1 MSFSIVIP
9 ARYASTRLPG
19 KPLELIANKTL
30 IQHVYECA
38 LKSDADEIIIA
49 TDDNRIR
56 EVAESFDATV
66 CMTSTRHNSGTDR
79 LAEVIEEQGY
89 SKDRVVVNL
98 QGDEPL
104 MPASVIN
111 QVAENLTKRYEAG
124 AATVCTRIHQV
135 DELFDPNVVKVVSN
149 RDGYAIY
156 FSRAPIPWDR
166 EHFPNP
172 PHLPSTTEF
181 YRHVGLYAYRA
192 GFLKKFV
199 TWPVCHHEKVESLEQ
214 LRILFHGEKIHV
226 DVAKELPGPGIDTE
240 DDLYKVRNMFLS

>member
-1 MSFSIVIP
+1 MSFTIIIP
-9 ARYASTRLPG
+9 ARYSSTRLPG
-19 KPLELIANKTL
+19 KPLEIIAKKPL

-49 TDDNRIR
+49 TDDARIQD
-56 EVAESFDATV
+56 VAESFDAKV
-66 CMTSTRHNSGTDR
+66 CMTSTRHSSGTDR
-79 LAEVIEEQGY
+79 LAEVIKEQGY
-89 SKDRVVVNL
+89 PDDRIVVNL

-111 QVAENLTKRYEAG
+111 QVAENLAKRYEAG
-124 AATVCTRIHQV
+124 AATICTRIHRV
-135 DELFDPNVVKVVSN
+135 DDLFDPNIVKVVSN

-166 EHFPNP
+166 SHFPNP
-172 PHLPSTTEF
+172 PRLPPTAEF

-199 TWPVCHHEKVESLEQ
+199 MWPVCHHEKVESLEQ
-214 LRILFHGEKIHV
+214 LRILFHSEKIHV
-226 DVAKELPGPGIDTE
+226 DVAKELPGPGVDTE
-240 DDLYKVRNMFLS
+240 DDLDKLRDMFLN

>member
-1 MSFSIVIP
+1 MSFTIIIP

-19 KPLELIANKTL
+19 KPLAIVANKTL

-49 TDDNRIR
+49 TDDERIR
-56 EVAESFDATV
+56 DEAESFEATV
-66 CMTSTRHNSGTDR
+66 VMTSVRHNSGTDR
-79 LAEVIEEQGY
+79 IAEVIKAQAY
-89 SKDRVVVNL
+89 ADDRIIVNL

-111 QVAENLTKRYEAG
+111 QVAENLAERYEAG
-124 AATVCTRIHQV
+124 AATVCSRIHRV

-166 EHFPNP
+166 SHFPNP
-172 PHLPSTTEF
+172 PRLPASSEF

-199 TWPVCHHEKVESLEQ
+199 MWPICHHEKVESLEQ

-226 DVAKELPGPGIDTE
+226 DVAKELPGIGIDTE
-240 DDLYKVRNMFLS
+240 DDLYKLRDMFLK